1 MTETEPIVEFRHVS
15 KSYANGKQALSD
27 FNLTVNPGDFV
38 CLIGTSGA
46 GKTTTMRMI
55 NRMLLPTS
63 GHVIV
68 EGQDVAQ
75 QDPIELRRHIGY
87 VIQNIGL
94 IPHMTLEENIELVP
108 RLLNWPKEKREQRAK
123 QLMKMVEL
131 PEDYLQRY
139 PSELSG
145 GQQQRV
151 GVIRALAADQ
161 KIILMDEPFGALD
174 PITRARLQTIVKR
187 LQENTGTTIIMIT
200 HDMHEAVTLASKLV
214 VMDHGKVI
222 QEGSPTDIINHPAN
236 EFVEGLIGKQEL
248 AEARAELSTA
258 ETVMKKD
265 PITVKP
271 DANLIQA
278 ATIMRDHH
286 VDALLVVDDDSHLM
300 GTVDISNLMDEENHH
315 LHVGDIMKND
325 PQTVKTTEPLR
336 LIARPMLNGNFKF
349 VPVVDSDNKL
359 MGIITRSTLVNIL
372 YNQVWGKDADA
383 EKKVATKGDD
393 HS

>member
-1 MTETEPIVEFRHVS
+1 MTETKPIVEFRHVS
-15 KSYANGKQALSD
+15 KSYANGKKALLD
-27 FNLTVNPGDFV
+27 FNLTVNAGDFV

-55 NRMLLPTS
+55 NRMLKPSS
-63 GHVIV
+63 GQVIV
-68 EGQDVAQ
+68 DGQDVAN

-108 RLLNWPKEKREQRAK
+108 RLLKWPKEKRHQRAV

-131 PEDYLQRY
+131 PEDYLTRY

-174 PITRARLQTIVKR
+174 PITRSRLQTIVKK

-214 VMDHGKVI
+214 VMDHGQIVQI
-222 QEGSPTDIINHPAN
+222 GSPEEIITHPAN
-236 EFVEGLIGKQEL
+236 EFVKGLIGKQEL

-258 ETVMKKD
+258 QTVMKTD
-265 PITVKP
+265 PITINPAADLV
-271 DANLIQA
+271 DA
-278 ATIMRDHH
+278 ATTMRDHH
-286 VDALLVVDDDSHLM
+286 VDALLVVDDDNHLM
-300 GTVDISNLMDEENHH
+300 GSVDIANLMDEENHQ
-315 LHVGDIMKND
+315 LHVGDIMKVH
-325 PQTVKTTEPLR
+325 PQTVAADAPLR
-336 LIARPMLNGNFKF
+336 LITRPMLNGNFKF
-349 VPVVDSDNKL
+349 VPVVDSDNRL
-359 MGIITRSTLVNIL
+359 VGIITRSTLVNIL
-372 YNQVWGKDADA
+372 YDQVWGQESAKR
-383 EKKVATKGDD
+383 ATVSTKADD

>member
-1 MTETEPIVEFRHVS
+1 MTETKPIVEFRHVS
-15 KSYANGKQALSD
+15 KSYANGKKALLD
-27 FNLTVNPGDFV
+27 FNLTVNAGDFV

-55 NRMLLPTS
+55 NRMLKPSS
-63 GHVIV
+63 GQVIV
-68 EGQDVAQ
+68 DGQDVAN

-108 RLLNWPKEKREQRAK
+108 RLLKWPKEKRHQRAV

-131 PEDYLQRY
+131 PEDYLTRY

-174 PITRARLQTIVKR
+174 PITRSRLQTIVKK

-214 VMDHGKVI
+214 VMDHGQIVQI
-222 QEGSPTDIINHPAN
+222 GSPEEIITHPAN
-236 EFVEGLIGKQEL
+236 EFVKGLIGKQEL
-248 AEARAELSTA
+248 AGARAELSTA
-258 ETVMKKD
+258 QTVMKTD
-265 PITVKP
+265 PITINPAADLV
-271 DANLIQA
+271 DA
-278 ATIMRDHH
+278 ATTMRDHH
-286 VDALLVVDDDSHLM
+286 VDALLVVDDDNHLM
-300 GTVDISNLMDEENHH
+300 GSVDIANLMDEENHQ
-315 LHVGDIMKND
+315 LHVGDIMKGH
-325 PQTVKTTEPLR
+325 PQTVAADAPLR
-336 LIARPMLNGNFKF
+336 LITRPMLNGNFKF
-349 VPVVDSDNKL
+349 VPVVDSDNRL
-359 MGIITRSTLVNIL
+359 VGIITRSTLVNIL
-372 YNQVWGKDADA
+372 YDQVWGQESAKR
-383 EKKVATKGDD
+383 ATVSTKADD